1 MNLTDKVSK
10 NNYYSFLWHAVFLA
24 LAQNFMDID
33 TIIPAMMIDAGG
45 TPLHIGILTAIMIG
59 SGRLSQ
65 LIFAP
70 FLSNKPYKRKF
81 LLSGI
86 NARII
91 TLIGMT
97 LLFVFSSTLSN
108 NLILLLIFILIFIFS
123 ISGGFANINY
133 TDILGKSVL
142 QERRKHFFS
151 IKQVVSSIGV
161 LISAYFARY
170 LLRIYDYPQNYTILF
185 FIAAVLLIVA
195 SLGFW
200 KIKEV
205 AAENLKIRHLREFFQ
220 IIKKEFKTNKK
231 FAHYLLLTNT
241 QGVSLVLL
249 PFLILYAK
257 ETFGAGGQNIGN
269 YLLLKVIGGVI
280 TGGIMFY
287 GAKKI
292 RYHYLLY
299 IISLL
304 SILITISILIFPGD
318 ILFPYIFLFGGLVY
332 AFYRIA
338 IGGVLLE
345 ITTNKNRALYTGLS
359 GAGNILPAIFPLLG
373 GWIVNQFGFIPFFII
388 FIIIIT
394 ISFYFTYKLDCQ
406 K

>member
-1 MNLTDKVSK
+1 MELTKRISK
-10 NNYYSFLWHAVFLA
+10 NNYYSFLWHAIFLA
-24 LAQNFMDID
+24 LAQNFMDTD
-33 TIIPAMMIDAGG
+33 TIIPAVMIDAGG

-97 LLFVFSSTLSN
+97 LLFISSNMLSN
-108 NLILLLIFILIFIFS
+108 NLIIWLIFILIFTFY
-123 ISGGFANINY
+123 ISGGFANIAY

-151 IKQVVSSIGV
+151 IKQVVASLGV
-161 LISAYFARY
+161 LISAYLTRH
-170 LLRIYDYPQNYTILF
+170 LLRIYDYPKNYMILF
-185 FIAAVLLIVA
+185 FIAAFLLGVA

-205 AAENLKIRHLREFFQ
+205 AAENLKIRHLKDFLQ
-220 IIKKEFKTNKK
+220 TIKKELKTNKK
-231 FAHYLLLTNT
+231 FANYLLLTNT
-241 QGVSLVLL
+241 QGVTLVLL
-249 PFLILYAK
+249 PFLILYTK
-257 ETFGAGGQNIGN
+257 EIFGAGGKNIGN

-280 TGGIMFY
+280 AGSIMFY
-287 GAKKI
+287 YARKV

-299 IISLL
+299 ITSLL
-304 SILITISILIFPGD
+304 SILIAISILIFPGD

-345 ITTNKNRALYTGLS
+345 ITTNKNRVLYTGLS
-359 GAGNILPAIFPLLG
+359 GAGNILPAILPLLG
-373 GWIVNQFGFIPFFII
+373 GWIVKQFGFTPFFLNII
-388 FIIIIT
+388 FIVS
-394 ISFYFTYKLDCQ
+394 ISFYFIYKLNCQ

>member
-1 MNLTDKVSK
+1 MNLIDKVSK

-24 LAQNFMDID
+24 LSQNFMDID
-33 TIIPAMMIDAGG
+33 IIIPAMMIDAGG

-81 LLSGI
+81 LLAGI

-97 LLFVFSSTLSN
+97 LLFIFSDILNN
-108 NLILLLIFILIFIFS
+108 NLIIWLIFLLIFTFS
-123 ISGGFANINY
+123 ISGGFANITY

-151 IKQVVSSIGV
+151 IKQVVSSFGV

-170 LLRIYDYPQNYTILF
+170 LLKIYNYPKNYKILF
-185 FIAAVLLIVA
+185 FIAAVLIGVA

-205 AAENLKIRHLREFFQ
+205 AAKNLKIRHLREFLQ
-220 IIKKEFKTNKK
+220 IIKKDLKTNKR
-231 FAHYLLLTNT
+231 FANYLLLTNT
-241 QGVSLVLL
+241 QGVTLVLL
-249 PFLILYAK
+249 PFLILYTK
-257 ETFGAGGQNIGN
+257 KIFGVGNQNIGN

-280 TGGIMFY
+280 AGSIMFY
-287 GAKKI
+287 YARKV

-299 IISLL
+299 ITSIL
-304 SILITISILIFPGD
+304 SILIAISILIFPGD

-332 AFYRIA
+332 AFHRIA

-345 ITTNKNRALYTGLS
+345 ITTNKNRSLYTGLS

-373 GWIVNQFGFIPFFII
+373 GWIVNQFGFTPFFII
-388 FIIIIT
+388 FIIIVA

>member
-1 MNLTDKVSK
+1 MELTKRISK
-10 NNYYSFLWHAVFLA
+10 NNYYSFLWHAIFLA
-24 LAQNFMDID
+24 LAQNFMDAD
-33 TIIPAMMIDAGG
+33 TIIPAVMIDAGG

-59 SGRLSQ
+59 GGRLSQ

-81 LLSGI
+81 LLTGV

-97 LLFVFSSTLSN
+97 LLFIFSDMLSN
-108 NLILLLIFILIFIFS
+108 NLIIWLIFILIFTFS
-123 ISGGFANINY
+123 ISGGFANITY

-151 IKQVVSSIGV
+151 IKQVVSSLGV
-161 LISAYFARY
+161 LISAYLARY
-170 LLRIYDYPQNYTILF
+170 LLRTYDYPKNYTILF
-185 FIAAVLLIVA
+185 FIAAVLLGVA

-205 AAENLKIRHLREFFQ
+205 AAENLKIRHLKEFLQ
-220 IIKKEFKTNKK
+220 IIKKELRINKK
-231 FAHYLLLTNT
+231 FANYLLLTNT
-241 QGVSLVLL
+241 QGVILVLL
-249 PFLILYAK
+249 PFLILYTK
-257 ETFGAGGQNIGN
+257 EAFGAGGQNIGN

-280 TGGIMFY
+280 AGSIMFY
-287 GAKKI
+287 YARKV

-299 IISLL
+299 ITSIL
-304 SILITISILIFPGD
+304 SILIAISILIFPGY

-338 IGGVLLE
+338 IGGILLE
-345 ITTNKNRALYTGLS
+345 ITTNKNRVLYTGLS
-359 GAGNILPAIFPLLG
+359 GAGSILPAIFPLLG
-373 GWIVNQFGFIPFFII
+373 GWIVKQFGFIPFFLTII
-388 FIIIIT
+388 FLVS
-394 ISFYFTYKLDCQ
+394 ISFYFIYKLNCQ